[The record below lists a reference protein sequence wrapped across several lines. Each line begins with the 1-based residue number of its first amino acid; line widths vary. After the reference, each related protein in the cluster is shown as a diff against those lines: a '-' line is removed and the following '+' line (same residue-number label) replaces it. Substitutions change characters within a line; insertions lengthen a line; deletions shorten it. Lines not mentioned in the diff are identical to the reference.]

1 MDGRRPNLV
10 RIPTRQSSERQTE
23 LEAPMYIA
31 IHSLRPAGA
40 VRHETLR
47 KWVEVL
53 LASEQLGAA
62 ADDIRYAVAKK
73 IQPARPSAE

>member
-1 MDGRRPNLV
+1 
-10 RIPTRQSSERQTE
+10 
-23 LEAPMYIA
+23 MYIA